1 MVGWNEGFL
10 FVYLKPIEAASFSIA
25 ERKGLKNVNFES
37 FRLVYG
43 DFEA

>member
-10 FVYLKPIEAASFSIA
+10 LVYLKPIEAASFSIA